1 MAKTAMELV
10 MEARADLDVISP
22 QQVSEEFSSGE
33 AVLVDVRQTAE
44 WEHVHIDG
52 AVRAPRGALEFVADP
67 SSPRH
72 SEELDPSRRMIT
84 ICASGG
90 RASLAGHTL
99 QLLGFADVAVL
110 DGGMKAWIEA
120 GLPVVEHEFSDL

>member
-1 MAKTAMELV
+1 MELV
-10 MEARADLDVISP
+10 MEARADLDINSP
-22 QQVSEEFSSGE
+22 QQVSEELSSGE
-33 AVLVDVRQTAE
+33 AVLVDVRQTEE
-44 WEHVHIDG
+44 WQHAHIDG

-72 SEELDPSRRMIT
+72 REELDPSARMIM

-99 QLLGFADVAVL
+99 RQLGFEDVAVM
-110 DGGMKAWIEA
+110 DGGMKAWTKA